1 MKKVSFIGKII
12 IAIGVL
18 NLFRKVEGFNGFGG
32 YYDNAWEILLIS
44 LIFFTIGFFMVWKVR
59 NILRN
64 E

>member
-1 MKKVSFIGKII
+1 MKKVSFIGKLII
-12 IAIGVL
+12 VIGVL

-32 YYDNAWEILLIS
+32 YQDNAWEILLIS
-44 LIFFTIGFFMVWKVR
+44 LILFTIGFFMFWKSK